1 MRKQTTST
9 SFSDPTFVPTPQT
22 APAFASPPFT
32 SFESR
37 ARTASSAFRM
47 LESNIESSIA
57 ADSKVGPQQKALLPI
72 PSGGEGLAPVQ
83 YNDSW
88 FGKMVTKFL
97 AHKIAEIAGKVP
109 QVAGDRG
116 TNKEFGMLV
125 DAAFLLN
132 ARPGQQA
139 QEMTSRLLKESLPS
153 WFPSTFRA
161 FLGCFPTWFDARH
174 AAVST
179 VLITNWLVGPS
190 KIVDT
195 PVEMLDSEE
204 KIGRGAG
211 WGNEPTGWVPGFALG
226 GKWRKELGAGQGVEI
241 ERCRVLEQ
249 SQCLSVCLNVCKG
262 PTQKFFTGAETL
274 YNRLLLPCAR
284 AAAAAA
290 LYTAEFPHTIP
301 SALKPTYVQKPSQ
314 KLSGCHS
321 PWSQTIAETVGLPLT
336 MVPDFET
343 TSCTLHFGATPPP
356 LAEDPAA
363 QFACLTKCPVASG
376 GRGDCD
382 AAEGDR
388 CSKLAS
394 A

>member
-1 MRKQTTST
+1 M
-9 SFSDPTFVPTPQT
+9 
-22 APAFASPPFT
+22 
-32 SFESR
+32 
-37 ARTASSAFRM
+37 
-47 LESNIESSIA
+47 
-57 ADSKVGPQQKALLPI
+57 
-72 PSGGEGLAPVQ
+72 Q

-116 TNKEFGMLV
+116 NNKEFGMLV

-262 PTQKFFTGAETL
+262 PTQKFFTGDETL
-274 YNRLLLPCAR
+274 YNRLLFPRAR
-284 AAAAAA
+284 SNCP
-290 LYTAEFPHTIP
+290 PHCRVFAHHTLRPDSDICP
-301 SALKPTYVQKPSQ
+301 KTS
-314 KLSGCHS
+314 
-321 PWSQTIAETVGLPLT
+321 AETVGLPLT

-382 AAEGDR
+382 AAEGER